1 MLTPVLTPLLVAL
14 LATGFAGTES
24 YLGPSLSL
32 NFSEN
37 SYSMGSVGQQ
47 PVSYAATALI
57 TFTRPT
63 SAWEWDWQGNYSEV
77 AANVPRI
84 AHDPLTKSTST
95 TPQTLGT
102 GSYTFAVT
110 YQYPVGKAVRVSAD
124 ANNWM
129 VGRVTASTP
138 DSVTILVSAAPVGAG
153 TYSAWTLIVRRGIRV
168 EEQRVNKVLSAGDPM
183 GTGWYNVNCTHEDSG
198 QRFSNFVGTRI
209 MSAGQT
215 WHRRVMAGTPMAV
228 SAQECVT
235 ILYRVG
241 SSGRVRVVCRDNT
254 RVLESVVS
262 GVPGSLSA
270 TSSAG
275 LVTILVDSQ
284 ITADGIRQLSIGFTA
299 AVPANQ
305 HEFSVSADSAI
316 TGQDV
321 ILFFAQLESA
331 SAPSTPIP
339 TGASQVIRAGDL
351 PLVNTLAPWYNASKG
366 TLVVSYLAPAITS
379 SATYPGI
386 AALSDGTSSNR
397 IGLFNRADTGSAVAK
412 VSSGGVV
419 QVDSAVP
426 GTFTS
431 GSRMKTALSYELNS
445 FAACTNGGA
454 ILSDNSGVVPT
465 VDRLLIGIFDS
476 QANGIIES
484 IIYHPRVTD
493 TQQASA

>member
-57 TFTRPT
+57 TFTRST

-77 AANVPRI
+77 AAGVMRI

-110 YQYPVGKAVRVSAD
+110 YQYPIGKAVRVSAD
-124 ANNWM
+124 AANWM
-129 VGRVTASTP
+129 VGRVTASSP
-138 DSVTILVSAAPVGAG
+138 DSVTIWVSGTPVGAG

-168 EEQRVNKVLSAGDPM
+168 EEQRVNKVLRAGDPM

-198 QRFSNFVGTRI
+198 QRFSSFIGTRI

-270 TSSAG
+270 ASSAG

-299 AVPANQ
+299 TVPANQ

-321 ILFFAQLESA
+321 ILFFAQLESG
-331 SAPSTPIP
+331 STSTSYIP
-339 TGASQVIRAGDL
+339 TTTAQVTRAADVAT
-351 PLVNTLAPWYNASKG
+351 VNTLSPWYNATEG
-366 TLVVSYLAPAITS
+366 TLVVSYLAPTITS
-379 SATYPGI
+379 SATFPGI
-386 AALSDGTSSNR
+386 AAFSDGTVSNR
-397 IGLFNRADTGSAVAK
+397 IGLFNRTDNGSTVAK
-412 VSSGGVV
+412 VISGGVV
-419 QVDSAVP
+419 QVDSGVP

-431 GSRMKTALSYELNS
+431 GSGRKTALSYRLNS
-445 FAACTNGGA
+445 FAACTNGAA

-465 VDRLLIGIFDS
+465 VNRLLIGLYDS
-476 QANGIIES
+476 QANS
-484 IIYHPRVTD
+484 IIQSITYYPRVID
-493 TQQASA
+493 VQQASA